1 MPKVSVI
8 TPIYNTPKDHLR
20 ETIDSILNQTFTDF
34 EYIILNDSPDNTE
47 LDEIVAS
54 YTDSRIRYYRNKKN
68 IGLEESTNKLLDLA
82 KGEYVAVFDHDDIS
96 LPDRLKKEVEYLDYH
111 PDVGL
116 VSGQFTIF
124 GIQNSTSNNPIKN
137 DDIKKKLET

>member
-54 YTDSRIRYYRNKKN
+54 YTDSRIRYNRNKKEN
-68 IGLEESTNKLLDLA
+68 GINNEEN
-82 KGEYVAVFDHDDIS
+82 
-96 LPDRLKKEVEYLDYH
+96 
-111 PDVGL
+111 
-116 VSGQFTIF
+116 
-124 GIQNSTSNNPIKN
+124 
-137 DDIKKKLET
+137 